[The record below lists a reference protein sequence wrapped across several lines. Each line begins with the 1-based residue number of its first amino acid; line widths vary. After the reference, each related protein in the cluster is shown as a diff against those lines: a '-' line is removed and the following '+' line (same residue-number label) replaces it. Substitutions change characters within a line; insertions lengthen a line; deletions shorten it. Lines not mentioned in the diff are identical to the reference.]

1 MAAQFCATNGPLA
14 LELWLWSDW
23 AKSSFPVPVSPQM
36 STGEVLAATRWT
48 VSLSVSIS
56 GFWVMMSSSRNSP
69 LCGLAS
75 QWFFP
80 SN

>member
-36 STGEVLAATRWT
+36 STGEVLAATR
-48 VSLSVSIS
+48 
-56 GFWVMMSSSRNSP
+56 
-69 LCGLAS
+69 
-75 QWFFP
+75 
-80 SN
+80 